1 MKTIEESILE
11 QIEKLSELDLS
22 ELLDGVREHLRKNKM
37 LHLLK
42 DNDIEIEDLQEE
54 IEQLEKKLEITE
66 EKLEDIRNAL

>member
-22 ELLDGVREHLRKNKM
+22 ELLNGVREHLRKNKM
-37 LHLLK
+37 IHLLK
-42 DNDIEIEDLQEE
+42 DNDDEIEELQEE
-54 IEQLEKKLEITE
+54 IERLERKLEISE

>member
-22 ELLDGVREHLRKNKM
+22 ELLNGVRDHLRKNKM

-42 DNDIEIEDLQEE
+42 DNDDEVEELQEE
-54 IEQLEKKLEITE
+54 IENMERRLKLAE
-66 EKLEDIRNAL
+66 EKIQEIKDIL